1 MNKAILLIV
10 AFCALA
16 NAVSLQDALENK
28 AATKYVGAGTANNV
42 NGKFPP
48 FWYDC
53 LMIKREGSA
62 SCIFT
67 GDDGSVFEKACPKKD
82 IAEATFRA
90 EDDTNAK
97 TAHAPPKVF
106 FVSNR
111 TPQAKG
117 DQIDMEHTHE
127 LLVLTY
133 NHQTDLITLEKKG
146 DIHDIDEVTGIL
158 MRQTWKPT
166 TVQGTTG
173 QTIGILD
180 GRLMQSKLPKLHG
193 HHTFT
198 DYSHNMR
205 AETIGVTKPLY
216 RKNHHISV
224 SHQVLWRVCMC
235 PSRGG
240 CTAVMP
246 QSS

>member
-1 MNKAILLIV
+1 MNKALLCIV

-16 NAVSLQDALENK
+16 SAVSLQDALENK
-28 AATKYVGAGTANNV
+28 YVGAGEANNV
-42 NGKFPP
+42 NGHYDP

-62 SCIFT
+62 SCLFT
-67 GDDGSVFEKACPKKD
+67 GDDGSVFEKACPNKD
-82 IAEATFRA
+82 IPEATFRA
-90 EDDTNAK
+90 EDDTTTK
-97 TAHAPPKVF
+97 TAHHPHKVF

-111 TPQAKG
+111 TPQATAEQR
-117 DQIDMEHTHE
+117 DAEHTHE
-127 LLVLTY
+127 LQVLTY
-133 NHQTDLITLEKKG
+133 DHQENIIKLDKKG

-158 MRQTWKPT
+158 MRQQWHPAN
-166 TVQGTTG
+166 VQGTTG
-173 QTIGILD
+173 GKTIGILD
-180 GRLMQSKLPKLHG
+180 GRLMQAKLPKVHE

-205 AETIGVTKPLY
+205 AEIVGVTKPTY

-224 SHQVLWRVCMC
+224 SHQVLWKICMC

-240 CTAVMP
+240 CTAV
-246 QSS
+246 QGSS